1 MFLTVCSL
9 GACLLLPVDS
19 SQDAVQGPELT
30 NEENRDSLIRFENVR
45 DHLRQRETYTLEL
58 QESVQFLNLD
68 PTQSRQLLRRDL
80 GNFELV
86 TQNTRSVFLD
96 NNFGFFNS
104 TKPERCVWRPAEG
117 SFFDEIGLLKNVV
130 STFVALGSE
139 KPTQEILLKLGLGL
153 DDTLKFGH
161 LSEVVHDIH
170 GTLERITLETQRGET
185 HWDVDPDSRLV
196 MRLSTEYSPPNTPES
211 VRIRRTID
219 CAWQFPKTLDP
230 PIAFDPEDRTKYPTI
245 EGLFTWENPK
255 SGTSP
260 TGGMPGDL
268 LPTVELNSFSGQPW
282 SSKSIVGQEHL
293 YLFWNSSN
301 APSRLLIRSLQGLSN
316 NPKGCDLT
324 CLNVAEPGSI
334 DAERWKKASETF
346 RALRVPG
353 VRSLFDPSSNLY
365 SALQVSELPLL
376 LYVGNDGTIQG
387 RWAGKLQRQVP
398 EITKAVLSD

>member
-30 NEENRDSLIRFENVR
+30 NQENPDSLIRFENVR

-68 PTQSRQLLRRDL
+68 PTQSRQMLRRDL

-96 NNFGFFNS
+96 NKFGFFNS

-153 DDTLKFGH
+153 DDTLKFGS

-170 GTLERITLETQRGET
+170 GTLERITLETQRESG
-185 HWDVDPDSRLV
+185 
-196 MRLSTEYSPPNTPES
+196 STS
-211 VRIRRTID
+211 
-219 CAWQFPKTLDP
+219 Q
-230 PIAFDPEDRTKYPTI
+230 
-245 EGLFTWENPK
+245 
-255 SGTSP
+255 
-260 TGGMPGDL
+260 
-268 LPTVELNSFSGQPW
+268 
-282 SSKSIVGQEHL
+282 
-293 YLFWNSSN
+293 
-301 APSRLLIRSLQGLSN
+301 
-316 NPKGCDLT
+316 
-324 CLNVAEPGSI
+324 
-334 DAERWKKASETF
+334 
-346 RALRVPG
+346 
-353 VRSLFDPSSNLY
+353 
-365 SALQVSELPLL
+365 
-376 LYVGNDGTIQG
+376 
-387 RWAGKLQRQVP
+387 
-398 EITKAVLSD
+398 